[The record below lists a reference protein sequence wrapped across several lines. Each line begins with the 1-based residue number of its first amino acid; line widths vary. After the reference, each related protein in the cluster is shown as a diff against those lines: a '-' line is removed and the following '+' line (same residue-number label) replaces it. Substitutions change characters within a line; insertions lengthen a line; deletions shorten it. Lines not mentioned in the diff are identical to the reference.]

1 MLYLATFEHRY
12 AKMGLHKAM
21 SNFLISTDNVS
32 TQGTPDVLNF
42 HTIHTKKFL
51 KDKPTLT

>member
-1 MLYLATFEHRY
+1 
-12 AKMGLHKAM
+12 MGLHKAM

-32 TQGTPDVLNF
+32 TQGTPDVLNL